1 MLSKPEFGINIQI
14 LNNQIKKGLA
24 MNILF
29 QFFQALKEMTEAF
42 PFEAVENKSAG
53 ASEDELRLPPS
64 DAQGWGFSQNV
75 EEHTIYLSPT
85 VYF

>member
-1 MLSKPEFGINIQI
+1 MLSKPKFGINIQI

-29 QFFQALKEMTEAF
+29 QLFQALKETTQAF
-42 PFEAVENKSAG
+42 LFEAVENKSAG

-64 DAQGWGFSQNV
+64 DAHCQCKK
-75 EEHTIYLSPT
+75 
-85 VYF
+85 